1 MKTIMKILSILL
13 LTVSLLGGASAVV
26 SAAEGLPSP
35 HEEALLELINQA
47 RQNPL
52 GVAASMGM
60 DPEKILQDL
69 PELEK
74 ILKEGLP
81 PVTFN
86 PTLYAVASAH
96 TQDMFAN
103 GYYSHTSPD
112 GRGYEARIRDAG
124 YPATATGESLGMLA
138 FANFIDPKDAARFL
152 FEYIFRDELDPLR
165 TEKRN
170 ILDPLLKEAGVS
182 VETGVLS
189 LGGAPWNVYL
199 ATCDFGAVLEV
210 PDPVIPPVIPPE
222 PDPVIS
228 APEAMLFQL
237 MNQARQNPL
246 TVAASLGLDP
256 QQILADFPEFRDPLT
271 QGLSPLTFS
280 SSLYTAAREHA
291 EDMLARGY
299 FSHDSLDGRTYVDR
313 IRKTGYNLL
322 NAGEYI
328 ELQCLG
334 TSLTDDEIKA
344 RIDWLVRYMSAKLFT
359 RELRPDS
366 AAVQR
371 NILNTGLRE
380 VGISIITGIS
390 PELGGICGDF
400 MLLMVAD
407 FGLRSE

>member
-1 MKTIMKILSILL
+1 MTTIFRILSILL
-13 LTVSLLGGASAVV
+13 LTVSLLGGTGGVV
-26 SAAEGLPSP
+26 SATEGLPSP
-35 HEEALLELINQA
+35 QEEVLLGLINQA

-86 PTLYAVASAH
+86 PTLYGVASAH

-103 GYYSHTSPD
+103 GYYSHVSPD
-112 GRGYEARIRDAG
+112 GRGYEARIVDAG
-124 YPATATGESLGMLA
+124 YPAGATGESLGMLA
-138 FANFIDPKDAARFL
+138 FANFIDPKDAAWFL
-152 FEYIFRDELDPLR
+152 FEYMFSDELDPLR

-199 ATCDFGAVLEV
+199 ATCDYGAV
-210 PDPVIPPVIPPE
+210 ISE

-228 APEAMLFQL
+228 VPEAKLFQL
-237 MNQARQNPL
+237 INQARANPL

-256 QQILADFPEFRDPLT
+256 QQILADFPELYDPLT

-280 SSLYTAAREHA
+280 GSLQKAAKAHA
-291 EDMLARGY
+291 EDMLANGY
-299 FSHDSLDGRTYVDR
+299 YSHDSLDGRTYADR
-313 IRKTGYNLL
+313 IRATGYNLL
-322 NAGEYI
+322 TAGEYVK
-328 ELQCLG
+328 LQCIGRDLA
-334 TSLTDDEIKA
+334 DDEIEA
-344 RIDWLVRYMSAKLFT
+344 RIDWLVRYMFETLFT
-359 RELRPDS
+359 RELQPDS
-366 AAVQR
+366 AEQR
-371 NILNTGLRE
+371 NILNVGLRE
-380 VGISIITGIS
+380 VGISIVTGTS
-390 PELGGICGDF
+390 RELGGICGDF

-407 FGLRSE
+407 FGTRSE

>member
-1 MKTIMKILSILL
+1 MKILSILL
-13 LTVSLLGGASAVV
+13 LAVSLLGGTGEAV

-35 HEEALLELINQA
+35 QEEALLELINQA

-103 GYYSHTSPD
+103 GYYSHVSPD

-152 FEYIFRDELDPLR
+152 FAYMFWDELDPLR

-182 VETGVLS
+182 VATGVLS
-189 LGGAPWNVYL
+189 LGGNPWNVYL
-199 ATCDFGAVLEV
+199 ATCDFGAV
-210 PDPVIPPVIPPE
+210 
-222 PDPVIS
+222 IS
-228 APEAMLFQL
+228 APEAQLFQL
-237 MNQARQNPL
+237 INQARQNPL
-246 TVAASLGLDP
+246 TAAAALGLDP
-256 QQILADFPEFRDPLT
+256 QQILADFPEFQDPLT
-271 QGLSPLTFS
+271 QGLSPLTV
-280 SSLYTAAREHA
+280 SSLLYKAARAHA
-291 EDMLARGY
+291 EDMLAKGY
-299 FSHDSLDGRTYVDR
+299 FSPDSLDGRTYADR
-313 IRKTGYNLL
+313 IRQTGYNLL
-322 NAGEYI
+322 EAGEYI

-334 TSLTDDEIKA
+334 TGLTDDEINA
-344 RIDWLVRYMSAKLFT
+344 RMDWLVRYMFEKLFT

-366 AAVQR
+366 AEQR
-371 NILNTGLRE
+371 NILNAGLKE
-380 VGISIITGIS
+380 VGISIITGTS
-390 PELGGICGDF
+390 QELGGICGNF

-407 FGLRSE
+407 FGRRSE